1 MQTSLTSNNSPQA
14 FTVEEVD
21 KGPVEH
27 CSSPQRIKT
36 IALKT

>member
-14 FTVEEVD
+14 FTVEVD